1 MNDAEITA
9 FDNRVDTFGKN
20 VRKFADRIRQV
31 QQQMQ
36 ELLNSFSDVQDAEQV
51 HTTGQTSVQQ
61 SAVQSAKPD
70 VQHTEPQGKTNEQ
83 PTVQA
88 STTIAPEKQVQKES
102 VQNSTVNRDQEAMDI
117 INNLDIPSLL
127 DFGNNSQANTTQ
139 NAANI
144 TDDAAFTDTQ
154 SSTHQ
159 THSPVQIEPKH
170 ETALDNDKMV
180 KAANDIDVTQIMN
193 TVMNQGSQKQQDL

>member
-36 ELLNSFSDVQDAEQV
+36 ELLNSFSDVQDAEQ
-51 HTTGQTSVQQ
+51 

-88 STTIAPEKQVQKES
+88 STTIAPETQVQKES
-102 VQNSTVNRDQEAMDI
+102 GQNNNDQKWMDI
-117 INNLDIPSLL
+117 INTLDIPSLL
-127 DFGNNSQANTTQ
+127 DVGNNSQSNIIQ
-139 NAANI
+139 NAANM

-154 SSTHQ
+154 SSTVQ
-159 THSPVQIEPKH
+159 TQAPGQIEPKH
-170 ETALDNDKMV
+170 ETALDNDEMV
-180 KAANDIDVTQIMN
+180 KKANDIDVTQIMN
-193 TVMNQGSQKQQDL
+193 TVMNQGSQKQRDL

>member
-36 ELLNSFSDVQDAEQV
+36 ELLNSFSDVQDTEQV
-51 HTTGQTSVQQ
+51 HTTEQTSIQQ
-61 SAVQSAKPD
+61 STVQSVKPD

-88 STTIAPEKQVQKES
+88 STTIVPETQVQKES
-102 VQNSTVNRDQEAMDI
+102 GQNNNDQKWMDI
-117 INNLDIPSLL
+117 INTLDIPSLL
-127 DFGNNSQANTTQ
+127 DVGNNSQSNIIQ

-144 TDDAAFTDTQ
+144 TDDSAFTDTQ
-154 SSTHQ
+154 SSTVQ
-159 THSPVQIEPKH
+159 TQAPGQTEPKH
-170 ETALDNDKMV
+170 ETALDNDEMV
-180 KAANDIDVTQIMN
+180 KKANDIDVTQIMN
-193 TVMNQGSQKQQDL
+193 TVMNQGSQKQRDL

>member
-9 FDNRVDTFGKN
+9 FDNRVDTFGEN

-36 ELLNSFSDVQDAEQV
+36 TLLNSFSDVQDTEQS
-51 HTTGQTSVQQ
+51 T
-61 SAVQSAKPD
+61 VQSAKPD

-102 VQNSTVNRDQEAMDI
+102 GQNNNDQKWMDI
-117 INNLDIPSLL
+117 INTLDIPSLL
-127 DFGNNSQANTTQ
+127 DVGNNSQSNIIQ

-154 SSTHQ
+154 SSTVQ
-159 THSPVQIEPKH
+159 TQAPVQTEPKH
-170 ETALDNDKMV
+170 ETALDNDEMV
-180 KAANDIDVTQIMN
+180 KEANDINVSQIMK
-193 TVMNQGSQKQQDL
+193 TVLNQGSQKQQDL

>member
-9 FDNRVDTFGKN
+9 FDNRVDTFGEN

-36 ELLNSFSDVQDAEQV
+36 ELLNSFSDVQDTE
-51 HTTGQTSVQQ
+51 Q
-61 SAVQSAKPD
+61 SAVQAVKQD
-70 VQHTEPQGKTNEQ
+70 AQHAEPQGKTNEQ

-88 STTIAPEKQVQKES
+88 STTIAPEKRVQKES
-102 VQNSTVNRDQEAMDI
+102 VQNNNDQKWMDI
-117 INNLDIPSLL
+117 VNNLDIPSLL
-127 DFGNNSQANTTQ
+127 DVGNNSQANTIQ

-154 SSTHQ
+154 SSTVQ
-159 THSPVQIEPKH
+159 TQAPVQTEPKH
-170 ETALDNDKMV
+170 ETALDNDEMV
-180 KAANDIDVTQIMN
+180 KEANDIDVTQIMN

>member
-36 ELLNSFSDVQDAEQV
+36 ELLNSFSDVQDTE
-51 HTTGQTSVQQ
+51 Q

-70 VQHTEPQGKTNEQ
+70 VQHAKPQVQTNEQ

-127 DFGNNSQANTTQ
+127 DVGTNSQANTTQ

-154 SSTHQ
+154 SSIAQ
-159 THSPVQIEPKH
+159 TQAPVQTKSKH
-170 ETALDNDKMV
+170 ETALDNDAMM
-180 KAANDIDVTQIMN
+180 KAVSDIDISQIMN
-193 TVMNQGSQKQQDL
+193 TAMNQASQKQQDL

>member
-9 FDNRVDTFGKN
+9 FDNRVDTFGEN

-36 ELLNSFSDVQDAEQV
+36 ELLNSFSDVQDTE
-51 HTTGQTSVQQ
+51 Q
-61 SAVQSAKPD
+61 SAVQSVKQDA
-70 VQHTEPQGKTNEQ
+70 QHAEPQGKTNEQ

-102 VQNSTVNRDQEAMDI
+102 VQNNNDQKWMDI
-117 INNLDIPSLL
+117 VNNLDIPSLL
-127 DFGNNSQANTTQ
+127 DVGNNSQTNIIQNT
-139 NAANI
+139 ANI

-154 SSTHQ
+154 SSTVQ
-159 THSPVQIEPKH
+159 TQAPVQTEPKH

-180 KAANDIDVTQIMN
+180 KEANDIDVSQIMK
-193 TVMNQGSQKQQDL
+193 TVLNQGSQKQQDL

>member
-9 FDNRVDTFGKN
+9 FDNRVDTFGEN
-20 VRKFADRIRQV
+20 VRKFADRIKQV

-36 ELLNSFSDVQDAEQV
+36 KLLNSFSDVQDTE
-51 HTTGQTSVQQ
+51 Q

-70 VQHTEPQGKTNEQ
+70 MQHTESQGKTNEQ

-102 VQNSTVNRDQEAMDI
+102 GQNNNDQKWMDI
-117 INNLDIPSLL
+117 INTLDIPSLL
-127 DFGNNSQANTTQ
+127 DVGNNSQANTTQ
-139 NAANI
+139 NTANI

-154 SSTHQ
+154 SSTVQ
-159 THSPVQIEPKH
+159 THSPVQTEPKH
-170 ETALDNDKMV
+170 ETALDNDEMV
-180 KAANDIDVTQIMN
+180 KEANDVDVSQIMK
-193 TVMNQGSQKQQDL
+193 TVLNQGSQKQQDL